1 MSDRICIHS
10 NGQRKIYVSS
20 QDMLT
25 CGTGGGCDGGWP
37 SEAWY
42 DWTTTG
48 VVTGGLYN
56 RTDEVSFYSS
66 LPSTLC
72 YVRLESLC

>member
-1 MSDRICIHS
+1 
-10 NGQRKIYVSS
+10 
-20 QDMLT
+20 MLT

-56 RTDEVSFYSS
+56 RTDEVSFQNVFLIHFLQKHIF

-72 YVRLESLC
+72 YVLQIH

>member
-1 MSDRICIHS
+1 
-10 NGQRKIYVSS
+10 
-20 QDMLT
+20 MLT

-37 SEAWY
+37 YEAWY

-56 RTDEVSFYSS
+56 RTDEVSFQNVILFQFLQETHFTDISHIP
-66 LPSTLC
+66 L
-72 YVRLESLC
+72 LESIC